1 MRLPRPRFTVRRM
14 MVIVAITGVVMG
26 WAVHARNILH
36 EEDDFGY
43 GILFV
48 ECIGMLMLSVF
59 ALPMVFVIHLVRQD
73 HAYADRLRRDDVRG
87 DVELVAADDS
97 SP

>member
-1 MRLPRPRFTVRRM
+1 
-14 MVIVAITGVVMG
+14 
-26 WAVHARNILH
+26 
-36 EEDDFGY
+36 
-43 GILFV
+43 
-48 ECIGMLMLSVF
+48 LMLSVF

-73 HAYADRLRRDDVRG
+73 HAYADRLRPDDVRG